1 MPEDPPLYPH
11 KLSTV
16 ARWGEAVRSEDHVC
30 NQSCMGALRIFQA
43 SGIGY
48 WPSGFRSGLS

>member
-1 MPEDPPLYPH
+1 MSEDPPPLYPH
-11 KLSTV
+11 KSSTV

-48 WPSGFRSGLS
+48 WPSGLS